1 MKNVIKRGTFL
12 FLFDSSQYIQ
22 AAFVSSQLRGKPE
35 AEIPGEVQR
44 FSFFQAVGKYKQ
56 LKG

>member
-1 MKNVIKRGTFL
+1 MKNVFKRGT

-22 AAFVSSQLRGKPE
+22 AAFVSYQLRGKPE

-44 FSFFQAVGKYKQ
+44 F
-56 LKG
+56 